1 MDVLDGHI
9 FQVESCIAFAKVQS
23 LIAITREGREGVA
36 QSLLIYHGDVGV
48 LREENCQ
55 VDNILLSGL
64 QVLYLL
70 CSQ

>member
-1 MDVLDGHI
+1 MDELDGHI

-48 LREENCQ
+48 LRKEK
-55 VDNILLSGL
+55 LS
-64 QVLYLL
+64 
-70 CSQ
+70 S